1 MESQKLKEL
10 LEMIDMQ
17 VSSPILG
24 GMEVEYEELEAMG
37 YVNINREAIQHVGT
51 LTPAGL
57 VHLEELR
64 RHD

>member
-1 MESQKLKEL
+1 MESEKLKEM

-24 GMEVEYEELEAMG
+24 GMEAEYEELEALG
-37 YVNINREAIQHVGT
+37 YVMINRDEIQHTGT
-51 LTPAGL
+51 LTHAGL
-57 VHLEELR
+57 THLEELR

>member
-1 MESQKLKEL
+1 MESLQLKEL
-10 LEMIDMQ
+10 LEMIDTQ

-24 GMEVEYEELEAMG
+24 GMEAEYEELEAMG
-37 YVNINREAIQHVGT
+37 YVHINRDEIQHTGT

-64 RHD
+64 KHD